1 MVQKEVGERMISKN
15 NVKSYNAFSA
25 ILQYH
30 TNVTKVMD
38 VKRTLFKPQPKVDSM
53 VVRLEKRDQNL
64 NERLENLYE
73 RIVKMS
79 FAQKRKTLVNN
90 LSRGLNLSKVIL
102 EKVIEDLKYPLN
114 VRAESLTVKDFIEL
128 TKRIHKIIK

>member
-53 VVRLEKRDQNL
+53 VIRLEKREQKL